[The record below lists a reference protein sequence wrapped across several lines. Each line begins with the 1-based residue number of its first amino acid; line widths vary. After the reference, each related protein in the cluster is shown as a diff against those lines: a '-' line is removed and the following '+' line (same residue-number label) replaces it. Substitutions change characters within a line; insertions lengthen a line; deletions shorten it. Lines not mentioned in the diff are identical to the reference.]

1 MGMGFGMQ
9 EANVF
14 VFVPPPIQGL
24 SLTGGVEGYMQL
36 RGDADPGTLNNIA
49 QQVVAAANQRPEL
62 VGVRS
67 MLETNVP
74 RYMLQVDREKAQT
87 MDVPLNSLFSTLQT
101 TFGSSYIN
109 DFSYRGRLWQVN
121 MQAEGEYRQSPEN
134 LREVYVRANSGA
146 MVPVS
151 ELVTAERVTGADVLN
166 RFNLY
171 AAAKIMGDPAPGY
184 TSGQAKMALDEV
196 INGFRDQANI
206 QMGWVGE
213 AYQLDA
219 ASGAAASAFGLG
231 LLMVVL
237 ILIAQYER
245 INLPFAVVTA
255 VPFGVFGAALFSM
268 LRGFPND
275 VYFQVGLLVLI
286 GLAAKNA
293 ILIVEFAAQNRKEGM
308 NSTEAAITAARQR
321 FRAIIMTAATFI
333 IGCLPLMFASGA
345 GAASRQ
351 EIGTVVV
358 GGMIAASSLA
368 LFFVPLAYKVLED
381 FSSWYRSRNVK
392 SSAMQGFEHD

>member
-1 MGMGFGMQ
+1 
-9 EANVF
+9 
-14 VFVPPPIQGL
+14 
-24 SLTGGVEGYMQL
+24 
-36 RGDADPGTLNNIA
+36 
-49 QQVVAAANQRPEL
+49 
-62 VGVRS
+62 
-67 MLETNVP
+67 
-74 RYMLQVDREKAQT
+74 
-87 MDVPLNSLFSTLQT
+87 
-101 TFGSSYIN
+101 
-109 DFSYRGRLWQVN
+109 
-121 MQAEGEYRQSPEN
+121 
-134 LREVYVRANSGA
+134 
-146 MVPVS
+146 
-151 ELVTAERVTGADVLN
+151 
-166 RFNLY
+166 
-171 AAAKIMGDPAPGY
+171 
-184 TSGQAKMALDEV
+184 
-196 INGFRDQANI
+196 
-206 QMGWVGE
+206 MGWVGE

-231 LLMVVL
+231 LLMVLL

-255 VPFGVFGAALFSM
+255 VPFGVFGAALFSI
-268 LRGFPND
+268 LSGFPND

-308 NSTEAAITAARQR
+308 SSTEAAITAARQR

-381 FSSWYRSRNVK
+381 LSGWYSNRNVK
-392 SSAMQGFEHD
+392 SSAMQGPEHE